1 MTAETAFTLV
11 VAFTVLLWVLTLVF
25 EQTARGRRFTERAI
39 RFVLESR
46 R

>member
-1 MTAETAFTLV
+1 MTPLDLYLV
-11 VAFTVLLWVLTLVF
+11 VSAFILLLWVLTLVF
-25 EQTARGRRFTERAI
+25 EQTESGKRFIERGV